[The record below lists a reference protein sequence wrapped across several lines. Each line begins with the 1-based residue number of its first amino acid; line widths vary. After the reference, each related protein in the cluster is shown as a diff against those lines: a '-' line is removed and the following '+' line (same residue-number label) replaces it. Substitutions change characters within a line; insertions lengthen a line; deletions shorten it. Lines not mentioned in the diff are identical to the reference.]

1 MKFYLYIFYRFKN
14 NYRYKN
20 SSDSWLHAFMLF
32 GALLLIHI
40 LTLIFFVQ
48 SYLKMD
54 FINSIRIDN
63 GIKDRFILFPLLIAP
78 IYLWLF
84 YYYKKNSQ
92 SIMNTIKDFKYETI
106 KSRKKHDIVMKVYL
120 LVSVILFLTSIIS
133 PIFSK

>member
-1 MKFYLYIFYRFKN
+1 
-14 NYRYKN
+14 
-20 SSDSWLHAFMLF
+20 
-32 GALLLIHI
+32 
-40 LTLIFFVQ
+40 
-48 SYLKMD
+48 MD